1 MVNVNRATR
10 ATAMDHKHNPDR
22 SRLLAIRRVIG
33 VDFSGAARPGKTAWL
48 AELELPDVG
57 PPGKTGK
64 DLADGSSRPG
74 QPPRL
79 VSLDPLG
86 RLAGDDRRGNVY
98 GYLIDRILGSDETLW
113 GFDFPFGLPLELG
126 LGPQPTQLRRMRRFA
141 GDAKDYGRELVA
153 RSESRLGVKHIR
165 RQTDRETKTPF
176 DCYHYRIIY
185 QTFHGMRDL
194 LGAIQGDRETAV
206 IPFTYDRWD
215 QARRIVAEACPS
227 STLKRI
233 GLPHRHYKQSG
244 VKPPDETHRKT
255 RREILAGLSDLV
267 WISTHRRRLILG
279 DPGGDAL
286 DAILAAVGTLHGVR
300 AADHASIR
308 GHARYPREGYI
319 YC

>member
-1 MVNVNRATR
+1 M
-10 ATAMDHKHNPDR
+10 KHEHFGE
-22 SRLLAIRRVIG
+22 RLRMPAFRRVIG

-48 AELELPDVG
+48 AELELPDLESPAAAG
-57 PPGKTGK
+57 GRSP
-64 DLADGSSRPG
+64 DGSPTLG
-74 QPPRL
+74 PPPRL
-79 VSLDPLG
+79 LSLDPLG
-86 RLAGDDRRGNVY
+86 RLVGDDGRANVY
-98 GYLIDRILGSDETLW
+98 RYLIDRILGSDKTLW

-126 LGPQPTQLRRMRRFA
+126 LGPQPTQLRRIRRFR

-153 RSESRLGVKHIR
+153 RSESRLGVKHVR

-194 LGAIQGDRETAV
+194 LGAIQEDRQTAV
-206 IPFTYDRWD
+206 IPFTYDRWG

-244 VKPPDETHRKT
+244 GKPPGETHRKT
-255 RREILAGLSDLV
+255 RREILAGLSNLV
-267 WISTHRRRLILG
+267 EISMHRRRVILG

-286 DAILAAVGTLHGVR
+286 DAVLAAVGTLHGVR
-300 AADHASIR
+300 AADHSTIR
-308 GHARYPREGYI
+308 EHPRYPLEGYV